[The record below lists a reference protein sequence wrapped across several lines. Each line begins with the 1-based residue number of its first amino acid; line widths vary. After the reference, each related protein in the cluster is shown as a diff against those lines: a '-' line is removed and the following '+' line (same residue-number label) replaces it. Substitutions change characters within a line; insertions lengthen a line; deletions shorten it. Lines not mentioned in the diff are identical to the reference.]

1 MTRTKPLMQAD
12 PRLLTLM
19 QWLSPAYPLG
29 SFAFSHGLESAV
41 RAGWVLD
48 AESLE
53 NWLADLLTD
62 GSGHNDAILLRLAHA
77 APGPDALDDINATA
91 RALSPSTERLREAE
105 RQGTA
110 FARVTG
116 PVWSIDLPDLL
127 LAVAVGRAAG
137 LLNLDADITTMLYL
151 QSFASNLTSAAQR
164 LMPLGQTEA
173 QRTLSRL
180 APLCQ
185 RLVTETVGAG
195 PSDLYS
201 NTFLSDVAAMT
212 HETLQPRLFQS

>member
-1 MTRTKPLMQAD
+1 MQAD

-29 SFAFSHGLESAV
+29 SFAFSHGLERAI
-41 RAGWVLD
+41 RAGWVHD
-48 AESLE
+48 ADTLE
-53 NWLADLLTD
+53 DWLADLLTD
-62 GSGHNDAILLRLAHA
+62 GSGRNDAILLRLAHA
-77 APGPDALDDINATA
+77 APSPEALQDIDATA
-91 RALSPSTERLREAE
+91 RALSASAERLREAE

-110 FARVTG
+110 FARVTS

-127 LAVAVGRAAG
+127 LPVAVGRAAG
-137 LLNLDADITTMLYL
+137 LLSLDPDITTMLYL
-151 QSFASNLTSAAQR
+151 QGFASNLTSAAQR
-164 LMPLGQTEA
+164 LMPLGQTQA

-185 RLVTETVGAG
+185 RLVSDTAGATAA
-195 PSDLYS
+195 DLHS
-201 NTFLSDVAAMT
+201 NTFLSDIAAMT